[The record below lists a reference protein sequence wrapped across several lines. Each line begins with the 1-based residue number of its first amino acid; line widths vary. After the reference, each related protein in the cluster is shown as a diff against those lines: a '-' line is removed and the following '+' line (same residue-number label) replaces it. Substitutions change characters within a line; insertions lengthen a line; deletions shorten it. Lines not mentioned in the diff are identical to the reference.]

1 MTEWNYE
8 PIRKGFGRALATAG
22 EDPLVVAL
30 CADLTDSTQMS
41 QFRDKYPERFFE
53 VGIAEQNLVTV
64 ASGLAA
70 QGYKAFTSSYAA
82 FSPGRNWEQIRTTI
96 CLNDQPVV
104 VVGSHAGLMTG
115 PDGATHQILE
125 DIGLMRLLPNMTVI
139 VPADSIEAEQATLL
153 LAKYDKP
160 SYLRLA
166 RDPSAIITTDSP
178 PFQIGKSVVMREGT
192 DVTIVA
198 CGTMVEQALLAA
210 DILASDG
217 ISAEVINNSTI
228 KPLDRDTILKS
239 VKKTGKVLT
248 AEEHQ
253 IQGGLGGA
261 IAELLST
268 EHPTP
273 MRIVGVKDQYGQS
286 GTPTELFKHYQ
297 ISSSHIALAAHD
309 LL

>member
-8 PIRKGFGRALATAG
+8 PIRKGFGRALAAAG

-41 QFRDKYPERFFE
+41 LFRDKYPERFFE

-166 RDPSAIITTDSP
+166 RDPSAIVTTSSP
-178 PFQIGKSVVMREGT
+178 PFQIGKAVVMREGT

-228 KPLDRDTILKS
+228 KPLDRETILKS
-239 VKKTGKVLT
+239 VKKTGKVVT

-253 IQGGLGGA
+253 VQGGLGGA

-286 GTPTELFKHYQ
+286 GTPAELFKHYQ